1 MTMRIRQRARQF
13 KDLPR
18 TGKSFKLSKDLW
30 KELSLVK
37 IETGISLQALIHHAI
52 QRYLD
57 EKGWTE
63 LIQPPPEIDD
73 DEEE

>member
-1 MTMRIRQRARQF
+1 MKMRVRQRTRQF

-18 TGKSFKLSKDLW
+18 TGKSFKLSQDLW

-63 LIQPPPEIDD
+63 LLQPPP
-73 DEEE
+73 DEEEE